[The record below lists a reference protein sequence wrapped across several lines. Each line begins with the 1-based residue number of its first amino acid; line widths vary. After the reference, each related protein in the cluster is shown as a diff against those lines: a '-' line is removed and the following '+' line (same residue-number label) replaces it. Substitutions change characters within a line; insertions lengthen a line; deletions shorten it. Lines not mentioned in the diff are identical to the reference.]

1 MDLHAVLTPPL
12 SFPLTPFTD
21 DDRLALDVLAL
32 HVEQQVAAGTTAVFV
47 ACGTGEFTALSREEY
62 REVVAL
68 AVKTVAG
75 RVPVF
80 VGVGGGPAVARE
92 YLADAADC
100 GADGALLLPPYLVSS
115 TPEGILGHI
124 RYVVR
129 DSPLPVIVYQRANA
143 RLSPATAL
151 ALLDLPQVVG
161 LKDGLG
167 DVEQMQRIVATVR
180 TSGHARASGFYF
192 LNGLPT
198 AELSARAYAAIGV
211 GSYSSAVHSFAPDLA
226 HGFARALASGDDVLV
241 DALLAAFLLPLADL
255 RDKVPGYAVSLV
267 KAAAVREGLAVGRVR
282 PPLVEAEEEHVD
294 ELVRLI
300 AAGRAVLAA
309 SAAGTSAVTSAAS
322 TSAASTSAAG
332 TSAAASAAKETK

>member
-21 DDRLALDVLAL
+21 DDRLASDVLAV
-32 HVEQQVAAGTTAVFV
+32 HVEQQVAAGTRAVFI
-47 ACGTGEFTALSREEY
+47 ACGTGEFTALSRDEY
-62 REVVAL
+62 REVVTV

-80 VGVGGGPAVARE
+80 AGAGGGPAVARE
-92 YLADAADC
+92 YLADAVEC
-100 GADGALLLPPYLVSS
+100 GADGVLLLPPYLVSS
-115 TPEGILGHI
+115 TPEGVLRHI
-124 RYVVR
+124 RYVVTG
-129 DSPLPVIVYQRANA
+129 SPLPVIVYQRANA

-151 ALLDLPQVVG
+151 ALLDLPEVVG

-167 DVEQMQRIVATVR
+167 DIEQMQRIVATVR
-180 TSGHARASGFYF
+180 TSGHPRAASFHF

-226 HGFARALASGDDVLV
+226 HGFARALERGDEALV
-241 DALLAAFLLPLADL
+241 DALFAAFLLPLADL
-255 RDKVPGYAVSLV
+255 RDTVPGYAVSLV
-267 KAAAVREGLAVGRVR
+267 KAAAAREGLAVGRVR
-282 PPLVEAEEEHVD
+282 PPLVEAAEEHVD

-309 SAAGTSAVTSAAS
+309 AAVAEKGGS
-322 TSAASTSAAG
+322 
-332 TSAAASAAKETK
+332 K

>member
-21 DDRLALDVLAL
+21 DDRLALDVLAV
-32 HVEQQVAAGTTAVFV
+32 HVEQQVAAGTAAVFI

-80 VGVGGGPAVARE
+80 AGVGGGPAVARE
-92 YLADAADC
+92 YLADAVDC
-100 GADGALLLPPYLVSS
+100 GADGVLLLPPYLVSS
-115 TPEGILGHI
+115 TPEGVLGHI

-143 RLSPATAL
+143 RLNPATAL
-151 ALLDLPQVVG
+151 ALLDLEQVVG

-180 TSGHARASGFYF
+180 TSGHRRAADFHF

-198 AELSARAYAAIGV
+198 AELSARAYRAIGV

-226 HGFARALASGDDVLV
+226 HGFARALDSGDDELV

-282 PPLVEAEEEHVD
+282 PPLVEAAEEDVD

-309 SAAGTSAVTSAAS
+309 STAAA
-322 TSAASTSAAG
+322 
-332 TSAAASAAKETK
+332 AAASAAAASTASASTATASAVEEAK

>member
-80 VGVGGGPAVARE
+80 AGVGGGPAVARE

-322 TSAASTSAAG
+322 TSAASTSAA
-332 TSAAASAAKETK
+332 ASAAKETK

>member
-12 SFPLTPFTD
+12 SFPLTPFTED
-21 DDRLALDVLAL
+21 DTLALDVLEL
-32 HVEQQVAAGTTAVFV
+32 HVEQQVAAGATAVFI

-62 REVVAL
+62 REVVTL

-80 VGVGGGPAVARE
+80 AGAGGGPAVARE
-92 YLADAADC
+92 YLADAAEC
-100 GADGALLLPPYLVSS
+100 GADGVLLLPPYLVSS
-115 TPEGILGHI
+115 SPEGVLGHI

-129 DSPLPVIVYQRANA
+129 DSPLPVVVYQRANA

-180 TSGHARASGFYF
+180 TSGHQRAASFYF

-198 AELSARAYAAIGV
+198 AELSARAYAAIGI

-226 HGFARALASGDDVLV
+226 HAFARALDNGD
-241 DALLAAFLLPLADL
+241 DALLDDLLASFLLPLADL
-255 RDKVPGYAVSLV
+255 RDLVPGYAVSLV
-267 KAAAVREGLAVGRVR
+267 KAAARREGLPVGPVR
-282 PPLVEAEEEHVD
+282 PPLVEAREEHVD
-294 ELVRLI
+294 ELVRII

-309 SAAGTSAVTSAAS
+309 R
-322 TSAASTSAAG
+322 
-332 TSAAASAAKETK
+332 AAAVAAPVADAAVEAK